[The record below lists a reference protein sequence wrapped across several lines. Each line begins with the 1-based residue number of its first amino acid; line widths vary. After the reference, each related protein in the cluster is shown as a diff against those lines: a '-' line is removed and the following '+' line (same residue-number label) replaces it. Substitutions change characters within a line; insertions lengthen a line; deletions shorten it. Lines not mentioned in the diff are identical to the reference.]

1 MDRTERTK
9 PLTTTSRTS
18 SWGFHS
24 RSLATDLEATLPLL
38 LPLLLPLPFVTYRR
52 VNGEI
57 TGRDA
62 TFAVL
67 LSGKCLAASAKRNA
81 RMSPPGAESRGRWRR
96 IEGGRA
102 FSAMEACS
110 APYRLRVTS
119 T

>member
-1 MDRTERTK
+1 MDRTERMK

-38 LPLLLPLPFVTYRR
+38 LPLPFVTYRR

-57 TGRDA
+57 DGRDA
-62 TFAVL
+62 MVAVL

-81 RMSPPGAESRGRWRR
+81 RMSPPGTGSRGRWRR

-110 APYRLRVTS
+110 ASYRLRVTS

>member
-1 MDRTERTK
+1 MDRTERMK

-24 RSLATDLEATLPLL
+24 RSLATDLEATLPL
-38 LPLLLPLPFVTYRR
+38 PLPFVTYRR

-57 TGRDA
+57 DGRDA
-62 TFAVL
+62 MVAVL

-81 RMSPPGAESRGRWRR
+81 RMSPPGAESRRRWSR

-110 APYRLRVTS
+110 ASYRLRVTS